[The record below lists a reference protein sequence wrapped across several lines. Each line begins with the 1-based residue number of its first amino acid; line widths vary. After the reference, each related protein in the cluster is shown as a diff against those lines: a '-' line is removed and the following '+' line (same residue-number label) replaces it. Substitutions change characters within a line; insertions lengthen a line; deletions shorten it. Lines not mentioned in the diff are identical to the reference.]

1 MRKALLISVVLLT
14 SLALVAP
21 MQARLNVGDPAP
33 DFSLPDVN
41 GEYHSLSD
49 YEGQVVLINFWA
61 SW

>member
-1 MRKALLISVVLLT
+1 MRKMFLMSAVLLA
-14 SLALVAP
+14 SLALVSP
-21 MQARLNVGDPAP
+21 VGARIQVGDTAP